1 MKNSFTPLL
10 FSLVFSVCV
19 NAQIDIEQKIINKTT
34 QRADQKVDNA
44 IDKSL
49 DKVENGATK
58 TKKDKKSKSDNSG
71 DDNSKEKDESA
82 DVKSNAPASSQ
93 NPPEDM
99 KSYSKF
105 DFVAGEKVVY
115 FTDFSQTAV
124 GDFPANW
131 NTSGS
136 GEVTTNNKAAG
147 KWLKL
152 QNNQIYVPEINTK
165 LPENF
170 TMEFDVI
177 VTGTDKE
184 GASYGSLTTIFGAT
198 KPGSENEPLTAGSN
212 LDAYGKSAARVEVSF
227 TDLGSDIGLEN
238 VKNDQSAGVSSLLRD
253 DVTKGKTGK
262 VMHFS
267 FTAQKSRLRFYI
279 NEKKVADIPK
289 MLPQGDVYDRIYFT
303 MWGFSDEASVNQNVY
318 LGNIRLAVGLP
329 DMRSKLLTEGKLVT
343 RGITFDSGSD
353 KIKPAS
359 YGTLKEIATVLKE
372 NAAVKVKIVGH
383 TDNDGNAASNLE
395 LSKKRALAVKNA
407 LSKEFAIDASRLET
421 DGKGQAE
428 PAGPNTSA
436 EGKANNRRVEF
447 IKL

>member
-1 MKNSFTPLL
+1 
-10 FSLVFSVCV
+10 
-19 NAQIDIEQKIINKTT
+19 
-34 QRADQKVDNA
+34 
-44 IDKSL
+44 
-49 DKVENGATK
+49 
-58 TKKDKKSKSDNSG
+58 
-71 DDNSKEKDESA
+71 
-82 DVKSNAPASSQ
+82 
-93 NPPEDM
+93 
-99 KSYSKF
+99 
-105 DFVAGEKVVY
+105 
-115 FTDFSQTAV
+115 
-124 GDFPANW
+124 
-131 NTSGS
+131 
-136 GEVTTNNKAAG
+136 
-147 KWLKL
+147 
-152 QNNQIYVPEINTK
+152 
-165 LPENF
+165 
-170 TMEFDVI
+170 MEFDVI

-428 PAGPNTSA
+428 PAGPNTNA